1 MCYNIPIALPPTYT
15 GANDLAPL
23 LSHAQVGSR
32 YVNLQLVTKHEIAA
46 PRKRSHAIDPP
57 LPFLTPRNLAH
68 SDIPSFILLVHLLLQ
83 PAHISSCSPV
93 STAGRLKYADPK
105 DLPSY
110 PSAGLSENGA
120 AASAA
125 ATLGWAN
132 QKSPEPWR
140 PDKAPSAS
148 AAAALAK
155 DYKSSPAWEPVNST
169 GASKAALLAVGS
181 ADAALKQRPSTPKKS
196 AHDNWGNTA
205 ATQAFHATRPT
216 AVEASSVAGGNS
228 AATQAFH
235 SNRASTI
242 EPTAQSSPGKS
253 IEQRSLAAAKGAMAS
268 SKLESGRP
276 SSTQKDNYT
285 LEASAASSALNGAAL
300 AHRNSLMAH
309 KPTIEEVGAV
319 PITNMTRNMFTSHPP
334 VKQETDEERIHQ
346 TAVEM
351 AKKMYQHQQKML
363 DQTKDAQKEEESTPF
378 AGTYLNLQD
387 AAYKQAQER
396 LAKLHDEHQQSRDA
410 QEYYGNASSPRRK
423 FSMTN
428 KLRRRADSDPDPDDK
443 VRSEKIRQQM
453 SMFSTKLSQV
463 DTEKRTKDRE
473 ALLAAAQRNVK
484 ARLQGMDEK
493 VYNETGKRNS
503 SMLTDWEMKAQQ
515 AAQARSDT
523 RTENKGKIDIGGGKF
538 MTQEEINA
546 IAAKRLQPVL
556 DDINEKAET
565 ERARLATL
573 KAEEDA
579 RREEL
584 ERIRAEERAEKEE
597 ARKVKGKNRDRS
609 ILDILLTYSTEQEKA
624 EEKAKRAEEKQE
636 AKAKKDEEKL
646 EAKAKK
652 DEEKTR
658 KAQEKEEIR
667 ARKEQEKVEKAE
679 QLRVAKEEKR
689 RSKIGGAPAISATEG
704 NAEATAHS
712 RQSHDAHP
720 SGAAEEDDDSD
731 DLLDT
736 DDEHEGHRAT
746 AAATSSHA
754 AESNDSVPRRSVEG
768 SASSQ
773 KSKSGVKSW
782 LKKRFSVSH
791 GKNDTVIERDPSEKR
806 RSFFGGSPK
815 TKASNT
821 SNVSLENRS
830 SSIRDVALAGKSENQ
845 EAAEKTA
852 EKTAEKNSDDV
863 ERLPALEIK
872 EPEAEKAT
880 TSAMEA
886 TSAAVATK
894 SVPAETERETTTTE
908 HALEKAD
915 SRGVSPVSTPFEDA
929 EERSRTLELPKPI
942 DGEGRRSSSIA
953 RDSRFKEEM

>member
-1 MCYNIPIALPPTYT
+1 M
-15 GANDLAPL
+15 
-23 LSHAQVGSR
+23 
-32 YVNLQLVTKHEIAA
+32 
-46 PRKRSHAIDPP
+46 
-57 LPFLTPRNLAH
+57 AH
-68 SDIPSFILLVHLLLQ
+68 SDIPSLILHVCPWPPLTYTVSRL
-83 PAHISSCSPV
+83 PV

-110 PSAGLSENGA
+110 PSAGLSENSA

-155 DYKSSPAWEPVNST
+155 DYKSSPAWEPSNSS

-181 ADAALKQRPSTPKKS
+181 ASAALKQPTSTPKKS
-196 AHDNWGNTA
+196 AHDNWGNSA

-216 AVEASSVAGGNS
+216 PAEASSFIGGS
-228 AATQAFH
+228 TAATQAFH

-242 EPTAQSSPGKS
+242 QSTAQSSPGKS
-253 IEQRSLAAAKGAMAS
+253 TEQRSLAAAKGAMAS
-268 SKLESGRP
+268 SRIDSARA
-276 SSTQKDNYT
+276 THNKDNYT
-285 LEASAASSALNGAAL
+285 LEASAASSALSGAAL
-300 AHRNSLMAH
+300 AHRNSLMVH

-319 PITNMTRNMFTSHPP
+319 PITTMNRNMFTSHPP
-334 VKQETDEERIHQ
+334 VKPETDEERIHQ

-363 DQTKDAQKEEESTPF
+363 DQTKDAQKEQESTPF

-410 QEYYGNASSPRRK
+410 QEYYGNSSSPRRK

-443 VRSEKIRQQM
+443 VRSEQIREQM

-463 DTEKRTKDRE
+463 DTEKRAKDRE

-493 VYNETGKRNS
+493 VYNETGKRS
-503 SMLTDWEMKAQQ
+503 SRMLSDWELKAQQ
-515 AAQARSDT
+515 AAQARSDA

-546 IAAKRLQPVL
+546 IATKRLQPVL

-584 ERIRAEERAEKEE
+584 ERIKAEERAEKEE
-597 ARKVKGKNRDRS
+597 ARKSKGKQPNRS
-609 ILDILLTYSTEQEKA
+609 IRGAFLTSVTEQEKA

-636 AKAKKDEEKL
+636 AKAKKEEEK
-646 EAKAKK
+646 AK
-652 DEEKTR
+652 
-658 KAQEKEEIR
+658 KAQEKEELK
-667 ARKEQEKVEKAE
+667 ALKEQEKAEKAE
-679 QLRVAKEEKR
+679 QQRLAKEEKR
-689 RSKIGGAPAISATEG
+689 KSKLGGVAAVPTTEG
-704 NAEATAHS
+704 DAKAASDTLQSHTAHP
-712 RQSHDAHP
+712 AA
-720 SGAAEEDDDSD
+720 AAEEGDNSD

-736 DDEHEGHRAT
+736 DDEHEEHRG
-746 AAATSSHA
+746 AAEATSSHA
-754 AESNDSVPRRSVEG
+754 VESTDSVPRKSVEG

-782 LKKRFSVSH
+782 LKKRFSASH
-791 GKNDTVIERDPSEKR
+791 SKNDTPEKDPSEKR

-815 TKASNT
+815 AKTSNT
-821 SNVSLENRS
+821 SNASLDNRS
-830 SSIRDVALAGKSENQ
+830 TSVRDVALAGKTETE
-845 EAAEKTA
+845 EAAEKPA
-852 EKTAEKNSDDV
+852 EKPTEKSVEKTIGKTAETAENVNKA
-863 ERLPALEIK
+863 PALEIK
-872 EPEAEKAT
+872 KPEAEKAT

-886 TSAAVATK
+886 GNSATAGTEPEATT
-894 SVPAETERETTTTE
+894 AEK
-908 HALEKAD
+908 ALEKAD
-915 SRGVSPVSTPFEDA
+915 SHGVSPVSTPFEDA

-942 DGEGRRSSSIA
+942 DDEGRRSSSLA

>member
-1 MCYNIPIALPPTYT
+1 MPKSA
-15 GANDLAPL
+15 
-23 LSHAQVGSR
+23 
-32 YVNLQLVTKHEIAA
+32 
-46 PRKRSHAIDPP
+46 
-57 LPFLTPRNLAH
+57 
-68 SDIPSFILLVHLLLQ
+68 
-83 PAHISSCSPV
+83 PV

-110 PSAGLSENGA
+110 PSAGLTENGA

-155 DYKSSPAWEPVNST
+155 DYKSSPVWEPANSS

-196 AHDNWGNTA
+196 AHDSWGNSA
-205 ATQAFHATRPT
+205 ATQAFHATRPAT
-216 AVEASSVAGGNS
+216 VEASSVAGGS
-228 AATQAFH
+228 MAATQAFQ
-235 SNRASTI
+235 SNRASTT
-242 EPTAQSSPGKS
+242 EPAAQSSPGKP

-268 SKLESGRP
+268 SKLDSGRL

-309 KPTIEEVGAV
+309 KPTVEGAGAV
-319 PITNMTRNMFTSHPP
+319 PITNMNRNMFTSHPP
-334 VKQETDEERIHQ
+334 VKPETDEERIHQ

-363 DQTKDAQKEEESTPF
+363 DQTKDAQKAEESTPF

-387 AAYKQAQER
+387 AAYKQAQDR
-396 LAKLHDEHQQSRDA
+396 LAKLHDEHQQSREA
-410 QEYYGNASSPRRK
+410 QEYYGNASPPRRK

-503 SMLTDWEMKAQQ
+503 SMLTDWELKAQQ

-584 ERIRAEERAEKEE
+584 ERIKAEERAEKEE
-597 ARKVKGKNRDRS
+597 ARKTKGQ
-609 ILDILLTYSTEQEKA
+609 YPAEQEKA
-624 EEKAKRAEEKQE
+624 EERAKRTEEKQE

-652 DEEKTR
+652 DEEKAR
-658 KAQEKEEIR
+658 KAQEKEDLR
-667 ARKEQEKVEKAE
+667 ARKEQEKAEKAE

-689 RSKIGGAPAISATEG
+689 RSKLGGAAVVSATDG
-704 NAEATAHS
+704 HAEATPYTG
-712 RQSHDAHP
+712 QSHDAHP
-720 SGAAEEDDDSD
+720 STGAEEDDDSD

-746 AAATSSHA
+746 AMVTSSHA
-754 AESNDSVPRRSVEG
+754 PESADSVPRKSVEG

-791 GKNDTVIERDPSEKR
+791 GKNDTTTEKDPSEKR

-815 TKASNT
+815 TKTSNT
-821 SNVSLENRS
+821 SNASLGNRS
-830 SSIRDVALAGKSENQ
+830 SSIRDVALAGKSESQ
-845 EAAEKTA
+845 DGAEKTA
-852 EKTAEKNSDDV
+852 EKTAENISDEV
-863 ERLPALEIK
+863 EMAPALEIN

-880 TSAMEA
+880 TSAIG
-886 TSAAVATK
+886 AVST
-894 SVPAETERETTTTE
+894 AETIPTAAAAKSDVVETEPEVAATDK
-908 HALEKAD
+908 ALEKAD
-915 SRGVSPVSTPFEDA
+915 SHGVSPVSTPFEDA

-942 DGEGRRSSSIA
+942 DDEGRRSSSIA

>member
-1 MCYNIPIALPPTYT
+1 MPK
-15 GANDLAPL
+15 
-23 LSHAQVGSR
+23 SAQ
-32 YVNLQLVTKHEIAA
+32 
-46 PRKRSHAIDPP
+46 
-57 LPFLTPRNLAH
+57 
-68 SDIPSFILLVHLLLQ
+68 
-83 PAHISSCSPV
+83 V

-105 DLPSY
+105 DLPSF

-155 DYKSSPAWEPVNST
+155 DYKSSPAWEPANSS

-181 ADAALKQRPSTPKKS
+181 AGAALKQRPSTPKKS
-196 AHDNWGNTA
+196 SHDNWGNSA
-205 ATQAFHATRPT
+205 ATQAFHATRQT
-216 AVEASSVAGGNS
+216 AAETQDVTGGGT

-242 EPTAQSSPGKS
+242 EPTAQSSPSKS

-268 SKLESGRP
+268 SKIDSARP
-276 SSTQKDNYT
+276 SSTHKDNYT

-334 VKQETDEERIHQ
+334 VKPETDEERIHQ

-363 DQTKDAQKEEESTPF
+363 DQTKDAQKNQESTPF

-396 LAKLHDEHQQSRDA
+396 LAKLHDEHQQNRDA
-410 QEYYGNASSPRRK
+410 QEYYGNSSSPRRK
-423 FSMTN
+423 FSVTN

-453 SMFSTKLSQV
+453 SMFSNKLSQV
-463 DTEKRTKDRE
+463 DTEKRAKDRE

-493 VYNETGKRNS
+493 VYNDTGKRNS
-503 SMLTDWEMKAQQ
+503 TMLTDWEMKAQQ

-523 RTENKGKIDIGGGKF
+523 RTENKGKIDIGGGKY

-556 DDINEKAET
+556 DDINEKAEI

-584 ERIRAEERAEKEE
+584 ERIKAEERAEKEQ
-597 ARKVKGKNRDRS
+597 ARKAK
-609 ILDILLTYSTEQEKA
+609 EQEKA
-624 EEKAKRAEEKQE
+624 EEKAKRAEEKQD
-636 AKAKKDEEKL
+636 AKAKKEEEKL

-652 DEEKTR
+652 DEERAR
-658 KAQEKEEIR
+658 KAQEKEELR
-667 ARKEQEKVEKAE
+667 ALKEQEKAEKAE
-679 QLRVAKEEKR
+679 HQRFIKEEKR
-689 RSKIGGAPAISATEG
+689 KSKLGGAVAVPTTENG
-704 NAEATAHS
+704 TEAAPHTRH
-712 RQSHDAHP
+712 SHDAHP
-720 SGAAEEDDDSD
+720 VDAAQEDDDSD

-736 DDEHEGHRAT
+736 DDEHEAHGDTAEAASSRAV
-746 AAATSSHA
+746 
-754 AESNDSVPRRSVEG
+754 ESTDDVPRKSVEG

-782 LKKRFSVSH
+782 LKKRFSVSRS
-791 GKNDTVIERDPSEKR
+791 KSDAVEKDPGEKR
-806 RSFFGGSPK
+806 RSFFGGSSKAK
-815 TKASNT
+815 TSNASNA
-821 SNVSLENRS
+821 SLENRS
-830 SSIRDVALAGKSENQ
+830 SSVRDVALAGKADIQ
-845 EAAEKTA
+845 AATEKDTEHA
-852 EKTAEKNSDDV
+852 DKV
-863 ERLPALEIK
+863 PALEIK
-872 EPEAEKAT
+872 EPEAE
-880 TSAMEA
+880 EA
-886 TSAAVATK
+886 TASAAAAGK
-894 SVPAETERETTTTE
+894 SVVGETVPDTTAVDN
-908 HALEKAD
+908 ALEKTD

-929 EERSRTLELPKPI
+929 DERSRTLELPKPI
-942 DGEGRRSSSIA
+942 EDEGRRSSSLA